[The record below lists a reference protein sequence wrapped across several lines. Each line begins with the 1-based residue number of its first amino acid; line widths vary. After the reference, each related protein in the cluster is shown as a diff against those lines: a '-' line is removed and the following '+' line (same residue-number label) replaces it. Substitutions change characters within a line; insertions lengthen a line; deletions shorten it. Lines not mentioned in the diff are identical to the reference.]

1 MVVRRRFKVL
11 GSYIDPRIDFTN
23 PQYISIGKGTYIRA
37 HTWIYAIDSDAERKG
52 IFSPSIEIGDHCVIG
67 RFCYITASNRI
78 VIEDYAYIMEGVL
91 ITDSSHGYEDI
102 SVPIIRQPLVSKG
115 PIIIKRGAWIGTGA
129 RIMGKLQIGCNSVVA
144 CNAVVTHDV
153 PDYCVVAGVPA
164 KIVKRYD
171 PDTQRW
177 VSVEHGSPVA
187 S

>member
-91 ITDSSHGYEDI
+91 ITDSSHGYDC
-102 SVPIIRQPLVSKG
+102 SPS
-115 PIIIKRGAWIGTGA
+115 
-129 RIMGKLQIGCNSVVA
+129 
-144 CNAVVTHDV
+144 
-153 PDYCVVAGVPA
+153 
-164 KIVKRYD
+164 
-171 PDTQRW
+171 
-177 VSVEHGSPVA
+177 GSPSPPIPRATTRSRA
-187 S
+187 SAWSS